1 MSTRS
6 FAGLLLVLLFH
17 PVSPLH
23 AQAPPGPRAQGVET
37 VQADGMAPVVAE
49 NVVNARDNA
58 IQDALRKAVEQV
70 AGTMIFSDTK
80 VQNSQVLEDNI
91 WSKSSGFVER
101 YALVKEGRSG
111 DGTYTVSISAAVK
124 KGALEENIAA
134 LHLLIEQMHSPRI
147 AVLLRER
154 NMTDSWADVS
164 VDLNVA
170 ETVLRNRFL
179 EKSDRFKFIDRS
191 TAKARLDRSRALA
204 ALGGDNGA
212 AQAIGQLYDAD
223 IMIVGEAYANSSV
236 VETFG
241 TRMESAQATATARM
255 IWCDTGDIIGS
266 DIGKGAFAPVV
277 ERVAGG
283 RNALEK
289 ASVQLGSKLIPKIIE
304 DWRKKAIGGDRQ
316 IAVTIRNAT
325 LGDLRHFVAALQG
338 VTGFK
343 SATRRE
349 FTVGVAIYE
358 ITCKND
364 GNAVAEELDGKAV
377 GAKKIGVV
385 SVTPGSIEI
394 RLE

>member
-1 MSTRS
+1 MSIRS

-17 PVSPLH
+17 FAPLLY
-23 AQAPPGPRAQGVET
+23 AQGVSRPAPQVTET
-37 VQADGMAPVVAE
+37 VQTDGMAPVVAE

-70 AGTMIFSDTK
+70 AGTMIASETL
-80 VQNSQVLEDNI
+80 VQNSQLLSDNI

-101 YALVKEGRSG
+101 YALVKEGRSA
-111 DGTYTVSISAAVK
+111 DGMYTVSVSALVK
-124 KGALEENIAA
+124 KGPLEESIAA
-134 LHLLIEQMHSPRI
+134 LHLLIEQMRSPRI
-147 AVLLRER
+147 AVLMRER

-164 VDLNVA
+164 VDLNIA

-191 TAKARLDRSRALA
+191 TAQARLDKSRALA
-204 ALGGDNGA
+204 ALGGDDAA
-212 AQAIGQLYDAD
+212 AQAIGQLYSAD
-223 IMIVGEAYANSSV
+223 IVVVGEAYANTSV

-241 TRMESAQATATARM
+241 TRVESAQATATARM

-277 ERVAGG
+277 EKVSGG

-289 ASVQLGSKLIPKIIE
+289 ASAQLGSKLIPKIIE

-325 LGDLRHFVAALQG
+325 LSDLKNFVAALQG

-343 SATRRE
+343 NAHRRE
-349 FTVGVAIYE
+349 FTAGVAVYE

-377 GAKKIGVV
+377 GAKKVGVV

>member
-1 MSTRS
+1 MSIRS
-6 FAGLLLVLLFH
+6 FAGFLLVLLFH
-17 PVSPLH
+17 PAPLLH
-23 AQAPPGPRAQGVET
+23 AQGSSRPAAQQTET
-37 VQADGMAPVVAE
+37 VQTDGMAPVVTE

-70 AGTMIFSDTK
+70 AGTMIASETL
-80 VQNSQVLEDNI
+80 VQNNQLLSDNI
-91 WSKSSGFVER
+91 WSKSTGFVER

-111 DGTYTVSISAAVK
+111 DGMYTVSVSAAVK
-124 KGALEENIAA
+124 KGALEESIAA
-134 LHLLIEQMHSPRI
+134 LHLLIEQMHNPRI
-147 AVLLRER
+147 AVLMRER
-154 NMTDSWADVS
+154 NMIDSWADLS

-170 ETVLRNRFL
+170 ETALRNRFL

-191 TAKARLDRSRALA
+191 TAQARLDRSKALA
-204 ALGGDNGA
+204 ALGGDDGA
-212 AQAIGQLYDAD
+212 AQAIGQLYSAD
-223 IMIVGEAYANSSV
+223 IVIVGEAYANSSV
-236 VETFG
+236 METFG

-277 ERVAGG
+277 EKVTGG

-289 ASVQLGSKLIPKIIE
+289 ASAQLGSKLIPKIVE

-316 IAVTIRNAT
+316 IVVTIRNAT
-325 LGDLRHFVAALQG
+325 LGDLKHFVAALQG
-338 VTGFK
+338 VTGFQ
-343 SATRRE
+343 SANRRE
-349 FTVGVAIYE
+349 FTAGVAVYE
-358 ITCKND
+358 IACKND

-377 GAKKIGVV
+377 GVKKVRVV